1 MWSVRRTRRLI
12 PLQWGEYMPI
22 NVAHQREK
30 VSLKS
35 WSALPIAISL
45 DISVVVLFIYFFYNL
60 LQYQYISSYVYV

>member
-35 WSALPIAISL
+35 WSALPITISL
-45 DISVVVLFIYFFYNL
+45 DISVVVLFFFYNL
-60 LQYQYISSYVYV
+60 LQYQYISSYMYV